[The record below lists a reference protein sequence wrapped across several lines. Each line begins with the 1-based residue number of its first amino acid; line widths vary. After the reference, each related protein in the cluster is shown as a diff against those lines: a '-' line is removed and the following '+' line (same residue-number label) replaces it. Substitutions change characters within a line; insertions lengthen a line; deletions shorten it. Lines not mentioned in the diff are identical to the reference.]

1 MNTAQ
6 QLPILANVDRVIL
19 GSSHPAVAEAL
30 SLAEAGYKVALVTS
44 RSFLGTEELTL
55 HAPLDTLPDH
65 RKKQL
70 EESCRRAGIT
80 LLYGVWVVDRTPRE
94 KEKILVRLAGKFGLA
109 GILTRRVEDF
119 REELGDI
126 TFRAWLTNRDAPEQ
140 IRILETE
147 NPAAAEPSLARRLL
161 GARMAL
167 LHRYQADGLEEKW
180 RLGRF
185 ALRGAGQKKAPSREE
200 RPQPGGE
207 IPCSDHGRHPGRL
220 CPFL

>member
-70 EESCRRAGIT
+70 EESCRSAGIT

-147 NPAAAEPSLARRLL
+147 NPWEHRSGVEYMQEIGLCQQKRVFEKGGNCRYRVFHFWCKIRKSIGISRL
-161 GARMAL
+161 
-167 LHRYQADGLEEKW
+167 
-180 RLGRF
+180 
-185 ALRGAGQKKAPSREE
+185 
-200 RPQPGGE
+200 
-207 IPCSDHGRHPGRL
+207 
-220 CPFL
+220 